1 MLVKTDAQ
9 RMAICDKEL
18 LRLRYAGHILDNPD
32 RSNAFN
38 LFVELVGYYHNK
50 RSFCMLGH
58 IMKAKPWDFEEI
70 ETYRKKP
77 NALIFADCCW
87 QDVTLRALAYIDRHL
102 TPILK
107 EYGTGYACDC
117 WAPLMN
123 GFNEFLLELLAKMMF
138 KECDA
143 IYYHNEKNCCF
154 CVDTFRALKPLQRV
168 RR

>member
-1 MLVKTDAQ
+1 MLIKTDAQ
-9 RMAICDKEL
+9 RMATCYNEL
-18 LRLRYAGHILDNPD
+18 LRLRDKHILGDLE

-38 LFVELVGYYHNK
+38 MFGELVGYYHDK

-58 IMKAKPWDFEEI
+58 IMKARPWNLEEI
-70 ETYRKKP
+70 EAYKKRP
-77 NALIFADCCW
+77 NAIVYDNCNW
-87 QDVTLRALAYIDRHL
+87 QDVTLRGLAYIDRNL
-102 TPILK
+102 TPIMK

-138 KECDA
+138 KECGA
-143 IYYHNEKNCCF
+143 VYYHCVEKCCF
-154 CVDTFRALKPLQRV
+154 CVDTSRALKPLQRV

>member
-1 MLVKTDAQ
+1 MLIKTDAQ

-38 LFVELVGYYHNK
+38 LYYEISGFYYS
-50 RSFCMLGH
+50 RGAGCMLGH
-58 IMKAKPWDFEEI
+58 IMKSKPWDVDEI

-77 NALIFADCCW
+77 NAIIYDKCCW
-87 QDVTLRALAYIDRHL
+87 QDVSLSALAYIDRNL
-102 TPILK
+102 TPVMK

-117 WAPLMN
+117 WRALMN
-123 GFNEFLLELLAKMMF
+123 GFNFFLEELIAKMFF
-138 KECDA
+138 KECNA
-143 IYYHNEKNCCF
+143 IYYHSIEHCCF
-154 CVDTFRALKPLQRV
+154 CLDTSKALKPLQLI